1 MKLQDRVLAAIRR
14 HDLVRPG
21 MRVAVA
27 LSGGP
32 DSVALT
38 LLLRS
43 LEEAGALGLAGLAHL
58 NHGLRD
64 EADTD
69 AAFCEAFASSLSL
82 PIEVGRADVRGRA
95 ARQRTSI
102 EAAAHAERYEFLAMA
117 AARLG
122 ADRVALGHTLD
133 DQAETVLL
141 RLLRGAGTKGLAG
154 MHPRHGAFIRPLL
167 GVRRRDLRT
176 FLDSSGQPFVVDGTN
191 ADLEI
196 PRNRVRVVLLPLLEC
211 EFNPRI
217 AEVLS
222 DEADLAR
229 EEWRWLRAAAEKL
242 IHGSVRHDGPS
253 AVLTAAA
260 FCRAPVAVARAAL
273 RIVMEQAAAG
283 RPVALRHVT
292 TVLDL
297 CRRNEG
303 SADLPGHRV
312 ERVGDTVVLTSRQG
326 EPGRPKPAR
335 LELNFFEY
343 PLSIPGEAAIPE
355 ARCSVFAEIRPTP
368 GADHM
373 GRTGRADTA
382 VVALQACEPPFRVRS
397 RRPGDRMTLFSTDGR
412 KKVQDL
418 LVDRKV
424 ARDLRDAVPIV
435 VDARDRIVWVA
446 GHGIGG
452 EFRVT
457 DSAQA
462 VIILRLKLW
471 GEPA

>member
-1 MKLQDRVLAAIRR
+1 MKLRDRVLATIRR

-43 LEEAGALGLAGLAHL
+43 LEEEGALVLVGLAHL

-64 EADTD
+64 EAAAD
-69 AAFCEAFASSLSL
+69 ATFCRAFASSLSL
-82 PIEVGRADVRGRA
+82 PIEVGSADVRGRA
-95 ARQRTSI
+95 GQERTSI
-102 EAAAHAERYEFLAMA
+102 EAAAHAERYEFLAAA

-141 RLLRGAGTKGLAG
+141 RLLRGAGTNGLAA

-167 GVRRRDLRT
+167 GVRRQDLRA
-176 FLDSSGQPFVVDGTN
+176 FLDASGQPFVEDGTN

-217 AEVLS
+217 VEVLS

-229 EEWRWLRAAAEKL
+229 EEWRWLRAAAEAL
-242 IHGSVRHDGPS
+242 IHESVRHDGAS
-253 AVLTAAA
+253 WTLKAAA
-260 FCRAPVAVARAAL
+260 FCQAPLAVARAAL
-273 RIVMEQAAAG
+273 RLLMEQAAAG

-297 CRRNEG
+297 CGREEG
-303 SADLPGHRV
+303 AADLPGHRV
-312 ERVGDTVVLTSRQG
+312 ERVADTVVLTSRQG
-326 EPGRPKPAR
+326 EPGRPGHSRPGP
-335 LELNFFEY
+335 NFFAY
-343 PLSIPGEAAIPE
+343 PLSIPGEARIPE
-355 ARCSVFAEIRPTP
+355 AQCTVSAEIGTP
-368 GADHM
+368 DDATRMDGTR
-373 GRTGRADTA
+373 RTDTA
-382 VVALQACEPPFRVRS
+382 VVALQACEPPLGVRS
-397 RRPGDRMTLFSTDGR
+397 RRPGDRLTLAGGGGR

-424 ARDLRDAVPIV
+424 AREMRDAVPIV